1 MYGIVY
7 VEVPNGS
14 SQCTTL
20 THMETSHCDVL
31 SKYEGCCEH
40 DAILINWVSTQRNDE
55 I

>member
-1 MYGIVY
+1 M
-7 VEVPNGS
+7 EVPNGS

-20 THMETSHCDVL
+20 THMETLHCDVL
-31 SKYEGCCEH
+31 SKYSKYEGCCEH